1 MARGWES
8 KSVEEQQSI
17 ASQHSEGKRS
27 AEDVAVAHERRSLE
41 LQISRLQQQLAAARN
56 ERHREM
62 LEKALT
68 HLRERLLSLSS

>member
-17 ASQHSEGKRS
+17 ASQPSEGKRT

-41 LQISRLQQQLAAARN
+41 LQISRLQQQLMEARN
-56 ERHREM
+56 DRHREM
-62 LEKALT
+62 LQSALAE
-68 HLRERLLSLSS
+68 LQARLATIA